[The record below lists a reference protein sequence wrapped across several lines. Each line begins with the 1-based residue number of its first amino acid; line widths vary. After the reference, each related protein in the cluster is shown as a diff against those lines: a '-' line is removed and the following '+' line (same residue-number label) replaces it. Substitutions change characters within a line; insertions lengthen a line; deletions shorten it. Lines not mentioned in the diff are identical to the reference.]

1 MNFFKKTDLIVII
14 VLLIIS
20 ATVYLTYN
28 YLAQSEE
35 AKAEIYLGS
44 ELLKTVN
51 LSSGENSTFSIPGN
65 ENVVFHLYEDGTIAF
80 EKSDCPDQI
89 CVHSGKLHIVGQSA
103 ACLPNA
109 LILKIVPQNG
119 YKNDQND
126 VVV

>member
-1 MNFFKKTDLIVII
+1 MKFFKKTDLIVIV

-20 ATVYLTYN
+20 AVVYITYN
-28 YLAQSEE
+28 YLAQDEE

-44 ELLKTVN
+44 KLMKTVN
-51 LSSGENSTFSIPGN
+51 LSTGNNSTFSIPGK

-119 YKNDQND
+119 YNNNQND
-126 VVV
+126 VVI

>member
-1 MNFFKKTDLIVII
+1 MKFFKKTDLIVII
-14 VLLIIS
+14 ILLIIS

-28 YLAQSEE
+28 YLAQGEE

-44 ELLKTVN
+44 KLMKTVN
-51 LSSGENSTFSIPGN
+51 LSTGENYSFSIPGK
-65 ENVVFHLYEDGTIAF
+65 ENVVFHLYEDGSIAF

-89 CVHSGKLHIVGQSA
+89 CVNSGKLHIVGQSA

-109 LILKIVPQNG
+109 LILKIVPRNG
-119 YKNDQND
+119 YNNNQND